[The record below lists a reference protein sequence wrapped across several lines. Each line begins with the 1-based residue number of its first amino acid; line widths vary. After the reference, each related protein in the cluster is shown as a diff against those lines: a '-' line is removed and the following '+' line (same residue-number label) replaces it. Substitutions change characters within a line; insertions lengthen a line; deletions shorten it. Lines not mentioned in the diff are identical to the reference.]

1 MTLLSKRW
9 LWILILITSGI
20 IWLATINIKSDHG
33 QKKLPDVVDFNWHVR
48 PILSDRCFA
57 CHGPDEKK
65 RQGNLRLDTREGA
78 MAPLDTVNGVP
89 RYAIV
94 PGNPGQSMLLGRIF
108 STHPDSMMP
117 PKASHLTLSEY
128 EKALL
133 GKWIAQGAQWKE
145 H

>member
-9 LWILILITSGI
+9 LWILLLTTCGI
-20 IWLATINIKSDHG
+20 VWLATINIKPDHG

-78 MAPLDTVNGVP
+78 RQSGTKPVTRTYILDASRFHDAAQSFAP
-89 RYAIV
+89 
-94 PGNPGQSMLLGRIF
+94 
-108 STHPDSMMP
+108 HPV
-117 PKASHLTLSEY
+117 
-128 EKALL
+128 
-133 GKWIAQGAQWKE
+133 
-145 H
+145 